1 MPTYP
6 KCSGEGKTDW
16 ETVIRSLGP
25 LRSRH
30 LPCPFSCSWRVFRRL
45 VAVRGARARRC
56 PDTAQGQ
63 LKSEGQSGRA
73 QLAAGGGQLLIVV
86 EIMSAAEPG
95 PAGPAAQTPDVDLN
109 GAPLQW
115 RLAPTLPRAQCTA
128 SNVQHPDP
136 GCIS

>member
-1 MPTYP
+1 M
-6 KCSGEGKTDW
+6 
-16 ETVIRSLGP
+16 
-25 LRSRH
+25 
-30 LPCPFSCSWRVFRRL
+30 
-45 VAVRGARARRC
+45 AVWGVRARRC

-95 PAGPAAQTPDVDLN
+95 PAGPAGPAAQTPDVDLN

-115 RLAPTLPRAQCTA
+115 RLAPTLPCAQCTA
-128 SNVQHPDP
+128 SRPRVYLINLPQLEL
-136 GCIS
+136 GQFR

>member
-1 MPTYP
+1 M
-6 KCSGEGKTDW
+6 
-16 ETVIRSLGP
+16 
-25 LRSRH
+25 
-30 LPCPFSCSWRVFRRL
+30 
-45 VAVRGARARRC
+45 RGARARRC

-128 SNVQHPDP
+128 SNVQHPDRE
-136 GCIS
+136 CIS